1 MDYSHFSCN
10 AIFRFAMF
18 KTAEKVQG
26 LGIVLSVLHYLV
38 CNIFFAVFYPP
49 LLKLNVNYHCYSAR
63 ISSRDQIFFFFFFS
77 NEMFDFRKEEN
88 PSRGVKVNRFFT
100 SHVNKQVNH
109 LCLQV
114 SLQ

>member
-1 MDYSHFSCN
+1 
-10 AIFRFAMF
+10 MF

-63 ISSRDQIFFFFFFS
+63 ISSRDQIFFFL
-77 NEMFDFRKEEN
+77 MK
-88 PSRGVKVNRFFT
+88 
-100 SHVNKQVNH
+100 
-109 LCLQV
+109 CLILGKKKTLLEV
-114 SLQ
+114 LK